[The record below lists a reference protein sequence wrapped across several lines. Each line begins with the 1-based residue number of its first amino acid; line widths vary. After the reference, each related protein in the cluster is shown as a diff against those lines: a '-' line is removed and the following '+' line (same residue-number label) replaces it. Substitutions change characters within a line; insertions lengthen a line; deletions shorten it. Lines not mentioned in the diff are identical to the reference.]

1 MLPLVAAGALL
12 GELEL
17 GAGQLEGGDIER
29 RGALLGEGER
39 ERGGG
44 GFEFDC
50 RYL

>member
-29 RGALLGEGER
+29 RGALGEGER